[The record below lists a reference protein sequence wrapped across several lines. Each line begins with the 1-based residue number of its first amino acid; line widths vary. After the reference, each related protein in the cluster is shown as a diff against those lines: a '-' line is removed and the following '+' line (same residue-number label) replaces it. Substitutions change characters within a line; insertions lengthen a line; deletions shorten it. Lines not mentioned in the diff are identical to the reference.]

1 MDDKVLRIVYTVFL
15 GVMLALFA
23 GLGIRTFYP
32 PPEMPE
38 FPMELSIPRSGDP
51 TPEQIEQQREY
62 EEQQRA
68 FQDAMESYNRN
79 VSIAS
84 TALAVAMLGLSLLLE
99 KKNKVIPN
107 GIMLG
112 GLFTLLYAVGRGLV
126 SNNPATTFITV
137 SIGLAV
143 VLFLGYRRFVPH
155 APAGETA
162 A

>member
-1 MDDKVLRIVYTVFL
+1 MDDKVLRIVYAFFL

-38 FPMELSIPRSGDP
+38 FPIELSTPQAGDP
-51 TPEQIEQQREY
+51 SPEQVQQQREY
-62 EEQQRA
+62 EQEQRA
-68 FQDAMESYNRN
+68 FQDELESYNRN
-79 VSIAS
+79 VSIVS
-84 TALAVAMLGLSLLLE
+84 TVLAVTMLGLSLLLE

-126 SNNPATTFITV
+126 SGDATTTFITV
-137 SIGLAV
+137 AIGLAV
-143 VLFLGYRRFVPH
+143 VLFLGYRRFVQHVP
-155 APAGETA
+155 ETEGT
-162 A
+162 